1 MKFIFFIKRV
11 SDFDHLIPLAIK
23 LIDRDYTYKEIGLYE
38 LFPDYSL
45 YNIEKDFRYK
55 ILQENK
61 LEFKK
66 NFFGRY
72 YLKLITVI
80 NFFSFIK
87 NPTRY
92 LFIFIKLLINRIFT
106 FFYKVRLFFIFYLND
121 FEYIFTDHGNT
132 LFDKEIIKK
141 ARKKRI
147 KIFSLPHGLVLHNG
161 YSKIKYHNQL
171 YKKQNIN
178 KFSKIFFTNEFHF
191 NLSNYKNL
199 KIENNIIGSMRYS
212 KEWINVLKKKISNL
226 KNINEDK
233 NIKIVIFEEK
243 EGVSINNQYIPWIN
257 KENLKKIIEHLFKFK
272 NITLTICKHP
282 SLNESYLS
290 KNKSLYEKEKS
301 TFEVVFEADIVI
313 GCLTSSIC
321 DAVVLNKRVIFL
333 PYCHYFKNT
342 LKNYLSKDLIAN
354 NFDEFKLI
362 IRNHMHNIESKK
374 ENKFQENFY
383 KKFIDNNKTDI
394 FDKYISQII

>member
-23 LIDRDYTYKEIGLYE
+23 LIDRNYTYKEIGIYE
-38 LFPDYSL
+38 LFPDNSL

-55 ILQENK
+55 ILQENN
-61 LEFKK
+61 LEIKK
-66 NFFGRY
+66 NFFGRF
-72 YLKLITVI
+72 YLKLITLI
-80 NFFSFIK
+80 NLFSNIK

-92 LFIFIKLLINRIFT
+92 LFIFFKLLVSRIFI
-106 FFYKVRLFFIFYLND
+106 FFYKVRLFLIFYLNN

-132 LFDKEIIKK
+132 IFDKEIINKAKEKK
-141 ARKKRI
+141 I

-161 YSKIKYHNQL
+161 YSKIDYHNYL

-178 KFSKIFFTNEFHF
+178 KFTKIFFINEFHF
-191 NLSNYKNL
+191 NLSNYKNI
-199 KIENNIIGSMRYS
+199 KIDNNIIGSMRYS
-212 KEWINVLKKKISNL
+212 KEWINVLKKKVSNL
-226 KNINEDK
+226 KKTNLN
-233 NIKIVIFEEK
+233 NTIKIVIFEEK
-243 EGVSINNQYIPWIN
+243 EGVNINDQYIPWIN
-257 KENLKKIIEHLFKFK
+257 KEYLKKIFEYLLKFK

-301 TFEVVFEADIVI
+301 TFEAIFDADIVI

-321 DAVVLNKRVIFL
+321 DAIVLNKRVIFL
-333 PYCHYFKNT
+333 PYCHYFKNI
-342 LKNYLSKDLIAN
+342 LDNYISKDLIAN
-354 NFDEFKLI
+354 SFDEFKLI
-362 IRNHMHNIESKK
+362 IRNHMHNIEIKK
-374 ENKFQENFY
+374 ENKFQEKFY
-383 KKFIDNNKTDI
+383 KKFIDNNKENI